1 MQARSQRDLL
11 GAAPPLPGGGRGRHG
26 ALRVGRSKTVG
37 PRGSGGE
44 GGGGE
49 CERRSE
55 GLPRHSPGGEWGD
68 FEISPPAVK
77 KHSRN
82 SGFGQKT
89 GFYFHFKFAAGSA

>member
-37 PRGSGGE
+37 PRGSV
-44 GGGGE
+44 GGGE

-55 GLPRHSPGGEWGD
+55 GLPRQSPGGEWGD

-77 KHSRN
+77 KYYRN
-82 SGFGQKT
+82 SGFW
-89 GFYFHFKFAAGSA
+89 